1 MTFRV
6 WFFPIAQV
14 DTEQGF
20 YREHYDDDRRETVNY
35 RVGHPF
41 AAATS
46 ERRHSDPHR
55 GRDHP
60 MDRIPVHSD
69 PHGGPDPGVGHRRH
83 NLHLRVVVE
92 VRSNSEPLVITGD
105 VYLYI

>member
-1 MTFRV
+1 LV
-6 WFFPIAQV
+6 FFPIAQV
-14 DTEQGF
+14 NTEQRFG
-20 YREHYDDDRRETVNY
+20 REHYDDDRRETVNY

-41 AAATS
+41 APATA

-69 PHGGPDPGVGHRRH
+69 PHGSPYPGVGHRRH

-92 VRSNSEPLVITGD
+92 VRSNSEPRAIN
-105 VYLYI
+105 II